1 MGKVIKLNKEIP
13 NADDPPLRVEV
24 HVCGLCGS
32 ENFWLYKKPINEHS
46 YLCNYFLFPL
56 ATVLISKIVLS
67 NYVQGMLVE
76 IIKRH
81 QV

>member
-32 ENFWLYKKPINEHS
+32 ENFWLYKKPISEGFYPAWH
-46 YLCNYFLFPL
+46 CLFCLWEPSTRNM
-56 ATVLISKIVLS
+56 AT
-67 NYVQGMLVE
+67 
-76 IIKRH
+76 
-81 QV
+81 

>member
-32 ENFWLYKKPINEHS
+32 ENFWLYKKPISEDFTLHVIACSACGNQ
-46 YLCNYFLFPL
+46 
-56 ATVLISKIVLS
+56 
-67 NYVQGMLVE
+67 VQGTWQPNEAL
-76 IIKRH
+76 H
-81 QV
+81 LT